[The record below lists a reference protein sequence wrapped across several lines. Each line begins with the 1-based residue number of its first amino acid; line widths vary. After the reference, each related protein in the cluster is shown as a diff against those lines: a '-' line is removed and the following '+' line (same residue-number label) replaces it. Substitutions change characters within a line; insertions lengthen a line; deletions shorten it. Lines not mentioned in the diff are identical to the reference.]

1 MSDVVFEP
9 TDLDIE
15 FVDAVVESSNNYDY
29 ETD

>member
-1 MSDVVFEP
+1 MSDCIFCP

-15 FVDAVVESSNNYDY
+15 FVDAVVESLNNYDY